1 MSPKMSPCSSDVIS
15 LVLALGFAAF
25 VAASAAAAS
34 HGDVF
39 YVGDK
44 DGWVGKPAESYGR
57 WAARHQFK
65 VTDTL
70 GKRKAI
76 NMLTC

>member
-1 MSPKMSPCSSDVIS
+1 
-15 LVLALGFAAF
+15 LGFTAF
-25 VAASAAAAS
+25 ATTVVSTS
-34 HGDVF
+34 RSDVF

-70 GKRKAI
+70 GKHFF
-76 NMLTC
+76 N